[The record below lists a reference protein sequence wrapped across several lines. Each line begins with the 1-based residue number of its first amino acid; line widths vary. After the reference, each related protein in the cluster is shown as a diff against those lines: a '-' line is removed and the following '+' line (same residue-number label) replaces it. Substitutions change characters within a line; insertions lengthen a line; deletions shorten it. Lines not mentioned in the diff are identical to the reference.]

1 MAGTLYLVATPI
13 GNLEDL
19 TFRAAKVLA
28 QVGFIVCEDTRHSRV
43 LLDRHGIRRPLVSLP
58 AFAEGERAAGIL
70 DRVAAGEDAALITD
84 AGSPAISDPGETLT
98 ALALERGIAVVP
110 VPGPSAVI
118 AALSASGLP
127 SGRFHFL
134 GFLPRKGPERRALLE
149 EVAPLRATLVLYES
163 PRRLADTL
171 EALEAVLGGDRRA
184 CVARELTKVHEE
196 LARGTLRELSARY
209 RGAEVLGEVALV
221 VEGRPQARPRW
232 TEAEVRRA
240 LEEGLDGG
248 EKLKPLS
255 TEIARRAGW
264 AGPEVYRL
272 GLSVKGAPRS

>member
-19 TFRAAKVLA
+19 TLRAVRVLGE
-28 QVGFIVCEDTRHSRV
+28 VGFIVCEDTRRSRV
-43 LLDRHGIRRPLVSLP
+43 LLDRHGVRKPLVSLP
-58 AFAEGERAAGIL
+58 AFAEGERASVVL
-70 DRVAAGEDAALITD
+70 DRIAAGEDAALITD
-84 AGSPAISDPGETLT
+84 AGSPAISDPGE
-98 ALALERGIAVVP
+98 ALVAQALERGISVVP

-127 SGRFHFL
+127 AGRFHFL

-163 PRRLADTL
+163 PRRLAETL
-171 EALEAVLGGDRRA
+171 QDLAEALGGERRA

-196 LARGTLRELSARY
+196 WVRGTLADLAARY
-209 RGAEVLGEVALV
+209 QGAEVLGEVALV
-221 VEGRPQARPRW
+221 VEGRREAARW

-240 LEEGLDGG
+240 LEQGLAAG

-255 TEIARRAGW
+255 TDIARRAGW
-264 AGPEVYRL
+264 PGQEVYRL
-272 GLSVKGAPRS
+272 GLTVKGARS